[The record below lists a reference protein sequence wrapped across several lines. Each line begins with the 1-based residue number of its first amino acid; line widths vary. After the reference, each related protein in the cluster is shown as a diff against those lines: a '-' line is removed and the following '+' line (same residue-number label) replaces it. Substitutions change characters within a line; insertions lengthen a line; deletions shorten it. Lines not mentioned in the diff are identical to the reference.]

1 MVCASDSYLSSDN
14 MLGPLGIDYEYLYY
28 CTFSGYSGFFH
39 ILSAMW
45 VMILMSLLA
54 HTASNYF
61 SPTLGSICDKMN
73 LAYDIAGVT
82 FLALGNGAPDFF
94 SLIASF
100 SGDVD
105 VLVAVGAL
113 LGGGFFISTVVV
125 GLVATFCPCEVSKSV
140 FLRDI
145 CFLVLAVLVV
155 TVTAI
160 VRQVNLTMAVG
171 FVIFYCVYVA
181 AVTSSSLMKSV
192 RKRQQGSRRR
202 STHTDTSTS
211 TGTGGGGGTTTEG
224 GIALSTFNSSAVQ
237 TAFWHKPP
245 VTPLLSGTHSYS
257 NTAHRSIEPSNGY
270 DDDDDDQPPPPSSS
284 TITAVSNYQSV
295 PKSDYAFLIVDPDD
309 DDDDD
314 VTARKPK
321 PGAATS
327 QGYDY
332 NGGGGEGGD
341 YDGDDGDDYDDEEEG
356 GGERTKNISGGYV
369 PAFEF
374 IIDENYYSTQNHH
387 HHHSSSS
394 SGGSSSSS
402 SSSSSSTGGG
412 RVTAAEDSNEMNPSP
427 SSALTESLLSGTTAD
442 GGAVLDGVWDGRVG
456 VRNLKRRDRHL
467 YQNLIDFLYW
477 RQWMLK
483 RRFRRGL
490 CSLSEWQRYS
500 LPHKVVVLLSLPAT
514 VARDMTI
521 PTLDDQNWSKA
532 YAVCHP
538 FAVPLFIQFLFG
550 FSQQKVGP
558 IPVPVLCL
566 IIGLLPAC
574 AIHVLTHQNKA
585 PRGKAFSIIWSLLAF
600 VMCIFW
606 IYMLAGELISCL
618 SILGVVLHLPPAFL
632 GLTVLAWGNSVGD
645 LFTNTAVAR
654 QVNTFFVY
662 ILDGNIIIIVVVVVV

>member
-1 MVCASDSYLSSDN
+1 
-14 MLGPLGIDYEYLYY
+14 MLGPLGIDYEYLYS
-28 CTFSGYSGFFH
+28 CTFSGYSAFFF
-39 ILSAMW
+39 ILSAIW

-145 CFLVLAVLVV
+145 SFFVLAVFCV

-160 VRQVNLTMAVG
+160 VRHVNLTMAVG
-171 FVIFYCVYVA
+171 FVVFYCVYVA
-181 AVTSSSLMKSV
+181 AVTSTSLMKSV

-202 STHTDTSTS
+202 SSDSSSTNTSTAA
-211 TGTGGGGGTTTEG
+211 GE
-224 GIALSTFNSSAVQ
+224 IALSTFNSSAVQ

-245 VTPLLSGTHSYS
+245 VTSSLLSGMQNYSSANANTHS
-257 NTAHRSIEPSNGY
+257 SIEPV
-270 DDDDDDQPPPPSSS
+270 DDDGPP
-284 TITAVSNYQSV
+284 TMSNYQSSA

-309 DDDDD
+309 EDADRKPGASEGYDDDDD
-314 VTARKPK
+314 
-321 PGAATS
+321 
-327 QGYDY
+327 
-332 NGGGGEGGD
+332 GD
-341 YDGDDGDDYDDEEEG
+341 YDDDEE

-374 IIDENYYSTQNHH
+374 IIDENYYSTQNH
-387 HHHSSSS
+387 
-394 SGGSSSSS
+394 
-402 SSSSSSTGGG
+402 SSSSSTGSG
-412 RVTAAEDSNEMNPSP
+412 RVTVAEDNEINPSP
-427 SSALTESLLSGTTAD
+427 SSSALTESLLSGTTSPLID
-442 GGAVLDGVWDGRVG
+442 GAMLDGVWDGRVG
-456 VRNLKRRDRHL
+456 VRNLKRRDQRL
-467 YQNLIDFLYW
+467 YQNVIDFLYW
-477 RQWMLK
+477 RQWMLQ

-490 CSLSEWQRYS
+490 CSLAEWQRYS
-500 LPHKVVVLLSLPAT
+500 LPHKVIVLLSLPAT
-514 VARDMTI
+514 VARDLTI
-521 PTLDDQNWSKA
+521 PTLDDQNWSKV

-538 FAVPLFIQFLFG
+538 FAVSLFIQFLFG
-550 FSQQKVGP
+550 YSQQKVGP

-566 IIGLLPAC
+566 IIGVVPAC

-585 PRGKAFSIIWSLLAF
+585 PRGKVFSIIWSLLAF
-600 VMCIFW
+600 AMCIFW

-618 SILGVVLHLPPAFL
+618 SILGVILHLPPAFL

-654 QVNTFFVY
+654 QGLGEMAIAGCYGGPIFNILVGLGVSLIFGSVKSYPNTFYFV
-662 ILDGNIIIIVVVVVV
+662 LDTSSVLSLAFLFVSLLSTAAIATLVAF